1 MTTMLPV
8 ADAAKLGRA
17 AARVRRLRLLL
28 AAAAVLLLAVAV
40 LLAAR
45 SPGPG
50 PAVAAEGGPS
60 TEIVLDVSGSVA
72 DSSSRTTGRA
82 LTRLAHSGRRFGL
95 ILFSDSAQET
105 LPPGTPASEL
115 RPFAHALAQGSPKSE
130 SGVPYHQP
138 VHYSNPWRPSFKGG
152 TMISAGLVA
161 ARRAMR
167 RDHVRGSVLLISDLG
182 DPLSDRKAVRRE
194 LLAFDRAG
202 IGVKI
207 LELPYALRTD
217 VRWFERVEGPAG
229 FDRPLPVV
237 HSSSPTKA
245 PAGLGFPL
253 GLAAAAAL
261 LAFVL
266 GTDQLVGRS
275 LRWGAKQ

>member
-1 MTTMLPV
+1 MTTALPV
-8 ADAAKLGRA
+8 ADAGKLGRA
-17 AARVRRLRLLL
+17 VARVRRLRALL
-28 AAAAVLLLAVAV
+28 AAAAVLLLAAAV

-45 SPGPG
+45 NPGPG

-72 DSSSRTTGRA
+72 DSSSRATGAA

-105 LPPGTPASEL
+105 LPPGTPAAEL
-115 RPFAHALAQGSPKSE
+115 RPFAHALGQGAPKSE
-130 SGVPYHQP
+130 IGVPYHQP
-138 VHYSNPWRPSFKGG
+138 DRYSNPWRPSFKGG

-167 RDHVRGSVLLISDLG
+167 RDHVRGSVLLVSDLG
-182 DPLSDRKAVRRE
+182 DPLADRRAVRRE

-217 VRWFERVEGPAG
+217 LRWFERVEGRAA
-229 FDRPLPVV
+229 FDHPLPVAQ
-237 HSSSPTKA
+237 SPL
-245 PAGLGFPL
+245 PARTPAGFPL
-253 GLAAAAAL
+253 GLAAAATL
-261 LAFVL
+261 LALVL
-266 GTDQLVGRS
+266 AGDQLVGRS